1 MSRSSRRSRFICNA
15 GKILAAVACTTFVG
29 MGIYCL
35 PIGAGEY
42 NDNIAYAVTSSE
54 LKQQRADV
62 AEQLAQAQNE
72 LDAAADQYA
81 SILEEQKTAEDA
93 AKKAADEIVQ
103 AKEDAN
109 EVQQKLAMRVND
121 MYKNDQASVFM
132 NMIIGASSLGEMIS
146 NWNMLAAIND
156 NDTATVERSRKL
168 KSEIAL
174 KQIEA
179 EEAEG
184 LARTKAEEAAIVKD
198 NAQAKAD
205 ELKAK
210 IESLDASIRT
220 KVMEEAAVAAGRNAR
235 PDKAARAGSAAGI
248 PTNGD
253 VVDYAMSR
261 LGCPYVW
268 AASGPNSFDCSGLVM
283 WCYGKTGKS
292 LPHNSESLK
301 RAAKAVIPVSEAEPG
316 DVLYR
321 SGHVGICIESG
332 GGKYIHAPS
341 SGDVVKVAT
350 GGRWSAALRF

>member
-1 MSRSSRRSRFICNA
+1 MFAKKALSISLA
-15 GKILAAVACTTFVG
+15 GILAFGLST
-29 MGIYCL
+29 L
-35 PIGAGEY
+35 PISVTSPVVE
-42 NDNIAYAVTSSE
+42 DAYAVTSTE
-54 LKQQRADV
+54 LKNQQSQLKDELADV
-62 AEQLAQAQNE
+62 QNE

-81 SILEEQKTAEDA
+81 SVLEEQKAAEERA
-93 AKKAADEIVQ
+93 ASAAEQIAESQSKASAVQ
-103 AKEDAN
+103 E
-109 EVQQKLAMRVND
+109 KLASRVTD
-121 MYKNDQASVFM
+121 MYKNNQSSLFLDLVL
-132 NMIIGASSLGEMIS
+132 GASSLPEMLG
-146 NWNMLAAIND
+146 NWNMISAIND
-156 NDTATVERSRKL
+156 NDTAMVAQSKNLR
-168 KSEIAL
+168 SEIAMQQL
-174 KQIEA
+174 EA
-179 EEAEG
+179 EEAEA
-184 LARTKAEEAAIVKD
+184 LARTKAEEAAIIKD

-205 ELKAK
+205 ELQAK
-210 IESLDASIRT
+210 IDELDSSIRA
-220 KVMEEAAVAAGRNAR
+220 KVLEEAAVAAGRNAR
-235 PDKAARAGSAAGI
+235 PDKSAVAGAAAGI

-341 SGDVVKVAT
+341 SGDVVKVAS

>member
-1 MSRSSRRSRFICNA
+1 MSEQSGALGFSRKAISIALSCS
-15 GKILAAVACTTFVG
+15 L
-29 MGIYCL
+29 L
-35 PIGAGEY
+35 IGAG
-42 NDNIAYAVTSSE
+42 AYAYVATSNDGSTAKAATSTE

-72 LDAAADQYA
+72 LDAASDRYA
-81 SILEEQKTAEDA
+81 SVLEEQKAAEA
-93 AKKAADEIVQ
+93 AASAAADEISQ
-103 AKEDAN
+103 AKENAN
-109 EVQQKLAMRVND
+109 EIQKKLALRVND
-121 MYKNDQASVFM
+121 MYKNDQASVFI
-132 NMIIGASSLGEMIS
+132 NLVVGATSLGEMLDS
-146 NWNMLAAIND
+146 WNMLSAIND
-156 NDTATVERSRKL
+156 SDMATIEQSKKL
-168 KSEIAL
+168 KSEIAV
-174 KQIEA
+174 KQMEA

-184 LARTKAEEAAIVKD
+184 LAKVKAEEAAIIKD

-205 ELKAK
+205 ELSSK
-210 IESLDASIRT
+210 IESLDSSIRA
-220 KVMEEAAVAAGRNAR
+220 KVMEEAAIAAGRNAL
-235 PDKAARAGSAAGI
+235 PDKAARAGAAAGI

-283 WCYGKTGKS
+283 WCYGKTGKN
-292 LPHNSESLK
+292 LPHNSEALK
-301 RAAKAVIPVSEAEPG
+301 NAAKAVIPVSEAEPG